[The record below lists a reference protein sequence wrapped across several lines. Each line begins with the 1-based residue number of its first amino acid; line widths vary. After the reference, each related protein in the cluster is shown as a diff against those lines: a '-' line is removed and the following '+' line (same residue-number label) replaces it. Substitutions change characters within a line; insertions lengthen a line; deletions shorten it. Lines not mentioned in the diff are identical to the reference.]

1 MNTEIASTNV
11 EYGGII
17 PDHRKIRLN
26 LSKKWNSLELWKTV
40 YHSLFSDVARI
51 GVVFCWNSNP
61 FYTCRALFQ
70 FLSQCCC
77 VGIHSRQSVATMH
90 LRLLFLFTNSIDPLI
105 QLPFFFDFVHDYPHP
120 HRSQQHQNGFAA
132 THYFPLV
139 FTPRANSCHILGVS
153 TPTLI
158 FQAEVTR
165 ECSRIKQRSEVQTPA
180 LWSLLLC
187 IILSTKTFVCHTSM

>member
-120 HRSQQHQNGFAA
+120 IDHSN
-132 THYFPLV
+132 
-139 FTPRANSCHILGVS
+139 
-153 TPTLI
+153 
-158 FQAEVTR
+158 
-165 ECSRIKQRSEVQTPA
+165 IKTGLLLHTTFHSF
-180 LWSLLLC
+180 SLLEQTLA
-187 IILSTKTFVCHTSM
+187 IFWAFRLPL